1 MVRGAPT
8 ASQDR
13 LESLTSANRAKGL
26 AAATLAKPGQLVYI
40 SWRLGR
46 PRMLSEMDKKV
57 ILALQRDLAICPRP
71 FVEVAESLGI
81 EEEALLAV
89 IRSLM
94 DRGYIR
100 RFGATLRHQ
109 QSGYEANALVAWAVP
124 EADLK
129 RIGAHLAGQR
139 TVTHC
144 YARRPAPT
152 WPYNLYTMIHGR
164 TPEECVQIAA
174 QMAAETGI
182 SDYEMLFSETE
193 LKKTTMRYFKE
204 GEAGSG

>member
-1 MVRGAPT
+1 
-8 ASQDR
+8 
-13 LESLTSANRAKGL
+13 
-26 AAATLAKPGQLVYI
+26 
-40 SWRLGR
+40 
-46 PRMLSEMDKKV
+46 MLSNLDKKV
-57 ILALQRDLAICPRP
+57 ILALQRDLETCPQP
-71 FVEVAESLGI
+71 FLEIAKYVGIPEAE
-81 EEEALLAV
+81 LLTV

-94 DRGYIR
+94 ERGYIR

-129 RIGAHLAGQR
+129 RIGKHLAIQR
-139 TVTHC
+139 AVTHC

-164 TPEECVQIAA
+164 TREECVRIAA
-174 QMAAETGI
+174 KMAAETGLQ
-182 SDYEMLFSETE
+182 DYEMLFSEIE

-204 GEAGSG
+204 GEAQTST